1 MSLHRLYFDE
11 SGAHSFGRLALPQD
25 RYLALCGVVFEDAA
39 YRAFQEGWEK
49 MKRAFF
55 SGDPDEPVIV
65 HRKEIMGRS
74 GIFGVLKEDVRR
86 AEFDAAFLE
95 ILAATRFVGLIVV
108 LDKAAW
114 TLASADRPNPYHYCL
129 VALLQRY
136 CLWLGGQRG
145 DVMGESRGKVEDQQ
159 LKAAYAALYN
169 GGDLHYRAEF
179 YQARLSSREIK
190 LKPKPRN
197 VAGLQLA
204 DLLAH
209 PAKQRCLVRH
219 GVSEVQESVFGRLVA
234 DLFWQ
239 KLRRSNAGDT
249 KDYGEVFLA

>member
-11 SGAHSFGRLALPQD
+11 SGVHSFVRLESPHE

-55 SGDPDEPVIV
+55 KGDPDEPIIL

-74 GIFGVLKEDVRR
+74 GIFSVLEDDARR

-95 ILAATRFVGLIVV
+95 ILGATPFVGLIVV
-108 LDKAAW
+108 VDKAAW
-114 TLASADRPNPYHYCL
+114 MGGSADRPNPYHYCL

-136 CLWLGGQRG
+136 CHLLGERRG

-159 LKAAYAALYN
+159 LKAAYEALYD
-169 GGDLHYRAEF
+169 GGDLHNRAEF
-179 YQARLSSREIK
+179 YQARLTSREIK
-190 LKPKPRN
+190 LKPKSKN

-209 PAKQRCLVRH
+209 PAKQRCLVRQE
-219 GVSEVQESVFGRLVA
+219 VPEVQESVFGRRVA

-239 KLRRSNAGDT
+239 KLRQSKEGET
-249 KDYGEVFLA
+249 KGYGEIFLV

>member
-11 SGAHSFGRLALPQD
+11 SGVHSFGRLELPHD
-25 RYLALCGVVFEDAA
+25 RYLALCGLVFEDAA
-39 YRAFQEGWEK
+39 YRAFQEAWEK
-49 MKRAFF
+49 MKRTFF
-55 SGDPDEPVIV
+55 KGDPDEPIIV

-74 GIFGVLKEDVRR
+74 GIFSVLEDDVRR
-86 AEFDAAFLE
+86 SEFDAAFLE
-95 ILAATRFVGLIVV
+95 IIAATPFVGLIVV
-108 LDKAAW
+108 VDKAAW
-114 TLASADRPNPYHYCL
+114 TRGSADRPNPYHYCL

-136 CLWLGGQRG
+136 CLLLGGRRG

-159 LKAAYAALYN
+159 LKAAYEALYD
-169 GGDLHYRAEF
+169 GGDLHNRAEF

-190 LKPKPRN
+190 LKPKPKN

-209 PAKQRCLVRH
+209 PAKQRCLLRH
-219 GVSEVQESVFGRLVA
+219 GVAAVQESQFGRRVA

-239 KLRRSNAGDT
+239 KIRQSNEGES
-249 KDYGEVFLA
+249 KDYGEIFLA